1 MVRPFMKNKAFGAC
15 LLLTGAAA
23 FALIVLRVVFYQFKF
38 DPQYYPVDYGRFNFF
53 SFFTVQSNLY
63 VCFYLVCLG
72 CAVFG
77 AKRAQIIAFS
87 PMVRLTVTTYI
98 LVTGMVYCGG
108 IPMKM
113 TPPLYWT
120 DFYQSLLSV
129 VQIVHH
135 VVMPVL
141 VLVLFLLPPTNKKIR
156 FRALPLVGIYP
167 LAYSLVSIARGA
179 LTDPQFYP
187 YPFYRPDFFWTMFF
201 GSRPLQPVAA
211 YLLMLPMLLL
221 GIGVFLLIAL
231 VLTAVHNR
239 ICSRL
244 QKAATPHA

>member
-1 MVRPFMKNKAFGAC
+1 MERPLMKNRVFGAG
-15 LLLTGAAA
+15 LLLAGLGAVAV
-23 FALIVLRVVFYQFKF
+23 IVLRVCFYRFDF

-63 VCFYLVCLG
+63 AAFYLLCLG

-77 AKRAQIIAFS
+77 AKRAKRFAFH
-87 PMVRLTVTTYI
+87 PMVRLTVTTYM
-98 LVTGMVYCGG
+98 LVTGAVYCSG
-108 IPMKM
+108 IPMGM
-113 TPPLYWT
+113 TPPLHWT
-120 DFYQSLLSV
+120 DFYQQLLSV
-129 VQIVHH
+129 VQILHH
-135 VVMPVL
+135 MVMPVL
-141 VLVLFLLPPTNKKIR
+141 MLLLFLLPPTDRRINK
-156 FRALPLVGIYP
+156 RALPVVGIYP

-179 LTDPQFYP
+179 LFRPQFYP

-201 GSRPLQPVAA
+201 GNRPLQTVPA

-239 ICSRL
+239 ICGRW
-244 QKAATPHA
+244 QKTAAPHA

>member
-1 MVRPFMKNKAFGAC
+1 MVRPLMKNKAFGA
-15 LLLTGAAA
+15 LLVFTGVCA

-77 AKRAQIIAFS
+77 AKRAQKIAFH

-108 IPMKM
+108 IPMQM

-120 DFYQSLLSV
+120 DFYQCLLSV

-141 VLVLFLLPPTNKKIR
+141 VLALFLLPPTNQRIR
-156 FRALPLVGIYP
+156 LRALPLVGVYP
-167 LAYSLVSIARGA
+167 LVYSLVSIVRGA
-179 LTDPQFYP
+179 VSDPQFYP
-187 YPFYRPDFFWTMFF
+187 YPFYRPDFFWTIFF
-201 GSRPLQPVAA
+201 GSRPLQPVQA
-211 YLLMLPMLLL
+211 YLLMLPMLLC
-221 GIGVFLLIAL
+221 GVGVFVLLAL
-231 VLTAVHNR
+231 VLSLIHNR
-239 ICSRL
+239 LCIRMDS
-244 QKAATPHA
+244 KA

>member
-1 MVRPFMKNKAFGAC
+1 MVRPLMKNKAFGAF
-15 LLLTGAAA
+15 LVFTGAAA

-63 VCFYLVCLG
+63 VCFYLVTLG

-77 AKRAQIIAFS
+77 AKRAQKIAFH
-87 PMVRLTVTTYI
+87 PLVRLTVTTYI

-108 IPMKM
+108 IPMNM

-135 VVMPVL
+135 VVMPSL
-141 VLVLFLLPPTNKKIR
+141 MLVLFLLPPTKQRIR
-156 FRALPLVGIYP
+156 FRALPLVGVYP
-167 LAYSLVSIARGA
+167 LVYSLVSIVRGA
-179 LTDPQFYP
+179 VSQPSFYP

-201 GSRPLQPVAA
+201 GNRPLQTVQA
-211 YLLMLPMLLL
+211 YLLMLPMLLC
-221 GIGVFLLIAL
+221 GVGVFVLLAL
-231 VLTAVHNR
+231 VLSLIHNNL
-239 ICSRL
+239 CARL
-244 QKAATPHA
+244 EPAA

>member
-1 MVRPFMKNKAFGAC
+1 MVRPLMKNKAFGAF
-15 LLLTGAAA
+15 LVFTGAAA
-23 FALIVLRVVFYQFKF
+23 FALIVLRVVFYQFRF

-77 AKRAQIIAFS
+77 AGRAQKIAFH

-108 IPMKM
+108 IPMNM

-141 VLVLFLLPPTNKKIR
+141 VLVLFLLPPTNQRIR
-156 FRALPLVGIYP
+156 LRALPLVGVYP
-167 LAYSLVSIARGA
+167 LVYSLVSIVRGA
-179 LTDPQFYP
+179 VSQPSFYP

-201 GSRPLQPVAA
+201 GSRPLQAVQA
-211 YLLMLPMLLL
+211 YLLMLPMLLC
-221 GIGVFLLIAL
+221 GVGVFVLLAL
-231 VLTAVHNR
+231 VLSLIHNR
-239 ICSRL
+239 LCIRMDS
-244 QKAATPHA
+244 KA

>member
-1 MVRPFMKNKAFGAC
+1 MVRPLMKNKAFGA
-15 LLLTGAAA
+15 LLVFTGVCA

-77 AKRAQIIAFS
+77 AGRAQKIAFH

-135 VVMPVL
+135 VVMPCL
-141 VLVLFLLPPTNKKIR
+141 MLVLFLLPPTNQRIR
-156 FRALPLVGIYP
+156 LRALPLVGVYP
-167 LAYSLVSIARGA
+167 LVYSLVSIVRGA
-179 LTDPQFYP
+179 VSDPQFYP

-201 GSRPLQPVAA
+201 GSRPLQPVQA
-211 YLLMLPMLLL
+211 YLLMLPMLLC
-221 GIGVFLLIAL
+221 GVGVFVLLAL
-231 VLTAVHNR
+231 VLSLIHNR
-239 ICSRL
+239 LCIRMDS
-244 QKAATPHA
+244 KA

>member
-1 MVRPFMKNKAFGAC
+1 MVRPLMKNKVFGAF
-15 LLLTGAAA
+15 LVLTGVCA

-72 CAVFG
+72 CAVLG
-77 AKRAQIIAFS
+77 AKRAQSIAFS

-108 IPMKM
+108 IPMHM

-135 VVMPVL
+135 VVMPL
-141 VLVLFLLPPTNKKIR
+141 LILVLFLLPPTNKKLR
-156 FRALPLVGIYP
+156 VRALPLVGVYP
-167 LAYSLVSIARGA
+167 LAYSLVSIVRGA
-179 LTDPQFYP
+179 VSDPPFYP

-201 GSRPLQPVAA
+201 RDRPLQPVQA
-211 YLLMLPMLLL
+211 YLLMLPMLLC
-221 GIGVFLLIAL
+221 GIGVFVLLAL
-231 VLTAVHNR
+231 VLALIHNR
-239 ICSRL
+239 LCTHG
-244 QKAATPHA
+244 KPTA

>member
-1 MVRPFMKNKAFGAC
+1 MVRPLMKNKAFGAF
-15 LLLTGAAA
+15 LVLTGAAA

-63 VCFYLVCLG
+63 VCFYLVTLG

-77 AKRAQIIAFS
+77 TKWAQKIAFH

-108 IPMKM
+108 IPMQM

-135 VVMPVL
+135 VVMPCL
-141 VLVLFLLPPTNKKIR
+141 MLVLFLLPPTNQRIR
-156 FRALPLVGIYP
+156 PRALPLVGVYP
-167 LAYSLVSIARGA
+167 LVYSLVSIVRGA
-179 LTDPQFYP
+179 VSDPQFYP

-201 GSRPLQPVAA
+201 GDRPLQPVQA
-211 YLLMLPMLLL
+211 YLLMLPMLLC
-221 GIGVFLLIAL
+221 GVGVFVLLAL
-231 VLTAVHNR
+231 VLSLIHNNLCARLEPAV
-239 ICSRL
+239 
-244 QKAATPHA
+244 